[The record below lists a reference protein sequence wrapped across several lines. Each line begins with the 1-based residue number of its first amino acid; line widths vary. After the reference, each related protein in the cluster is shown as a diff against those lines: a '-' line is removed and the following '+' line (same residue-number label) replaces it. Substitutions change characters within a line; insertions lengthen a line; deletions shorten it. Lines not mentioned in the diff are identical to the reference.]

1 VASTLIFM
9 PSTSLLD
16 SVTYLKRCYNAA
28 QNNPANSDVYRSI
41 SVLRNAELLENF
53 WRRHSLS
60 VQSEITRD
68 HLDFHAPAREKLARQ
83 LLLRVSTPR
92 FYSCFIPHPPTHQL
106 PSSLPA
112 VVSASCCLQLQYL
125 PVFVSVALFTF
136 AMGYLQ
142 RQLSL
147 CQFRRLQELSPAG
160 VLTCR
165 FIERLTK
172 ESNLPFAIVSPQE
185 RREEEMR
192 QHLQTLMSAEAPR
205 QKSSERIPEL

>member
-1 VASTLIFM
+1 
-9 PSTSLLD
+9 
-16 SVTYLKRCYNAA
+16 
-28 QNNPANSDVYRSI
+28 
-41 SVLRNAELLENF
+41 
-53 WRRHSLS
+53 
-60 VQSEITRD
+60 
-68 HLDFHAPAREKLARQ
+68 
-83 LLLRVSTPR
+83 
-92 FYSCFIPHPPTHQL
+92 
-106 PSSLPA
+106 
-112 VVSASCCLQLQYL
+112 
-125 PVFVSVALFTF
+125 
-136 AMGYLQ
+136 MGYLQ

-205 QKSSERIPEL
+205 QKKSEHIPEL